1 MKKILILIIIPILFS
16 CSKDEENSISI
27 NTLNLVSPNTVRIS
41 DTITIT
47 GENMSEIRQCKF
59 VTRFIGI
66 NVHPIEQSDNM
77 IKVIVPV
84 INDEEFDLYILPN
97 SNGYNNFHFNLI
109 GTFPLPNSQ
118 LFNNKNIE
126 IVKMINENIAFVTVE
141 KQIFKTTNGGY
152 NWVHIKTFDHNIKT
166 LNILNENQ
174 AWASTFNSNGS
185 INYSSSVY
193 FTNDGWETDNQI
205 FSINEFGKY
214 INQIYFSSTNSG
226 YVITSKGEIYETTNN
241 QNFNLVYDCPY
252 SNSSSYAE
260 YDNITAYNN
269 TLLSCG
275 NQANTP
281 GYIKKINNTYDYIFV
296 NGEINKM
303 QLIDETKAYKSMY
316 TSNGGQQLYFSSN
329 LTDWNLTNNFMIRNF
344 HFINQNMGIGI
355 SGNSYEYDF
364 YETLNGGQNWTKRLH
379 AGTVPFGSI
388 PISFDFFNKKGLIT
402 GTNGKLW
409 KHIFE

>member
-1 MKKILILIIIPILFS
+1 MKKTLILIILSTLFS
-16 CSKDEENSISI
+16 CSKDEENSNSI

-59 VTRFIGI
+59 VTRFNGI
-66 NVHPIEQSDNM
+66 TVYPIEQSDNM
-77 IKVIVPV
+77 IKVIVPA

-109 GTFPLPNSQ
+109 GTFPLPSSQ
-118 LFNNKNIE
+118 FFNNKNIG
-126 IVKMINENIAFVTVE
+126 IVKMINENIAFITVE
-141 KQIFKTTNGGY
+141 KQIFKTTDGGY
-152 NWVHIKTFDHNIKT
+152 NWIHIKTFDHNIQT

-174 AWASTFNSNGS
+174 AWASTFTTDGTT
-185 INYSSSVY
+185 NYSSSVH
-193 FTNDGWETDNQI
+193 FTNDGWETDNEI
-205 FSINEFGKY
+205 FSINEFGKS

-252 SNSSSYAE
+252 SNSSNYAE
-260 YDNITAYNN
+260 YDNITTYNN

-275 NQANTP
+275 HQSNTP

-303 QLIDETKAYKSMY
+303 QLIDETKAYKVMY
-316 TSNGGQQLYFSSN
+316 TSNGGQQLYFSNN
-329 LTDWNLTNNFMIRNF
+329 LTDWNLTNNFKILNF

-355 SGNSYEYDF
+355 SANSEEYEF
-364 YETLNGGQNWTKRLH
+364 YETLNGGQNWTKRLN
-379 AGTVPFGSI
+379 AGREFGII
-388 PISFDFFNKKGLIT
+388 PLSLDFFNKKGIIT
-402 GTNGKLW
+402 GTKGKLW